1 MLNNVDKG
9 RMEYAAAVLLEAME
23 VRDPNLA
30 AHLKAVSRISR
41 LVGSGMSLDRDQL
54 DVLAVGALLHDV
66 GKLGLPDSL
75 LRKPA
80 RLDAAEDETMRHHP
94 LLGVRMLGLVAELAP
109 AIPAVKHHHERFD
122 GKGYPDGLRGDEIPL
137 MARIISVSDALDS
150 MVRGRPYRPGRSV
163 GEALR
168 EIASCSG
175 TQFDPGVV
183 NVLLELQEVV
193 ERLRNW

>member
-1 MLNNVDKG
+1 MLNNVDKR
-9 RMEYAAAVLLEAME
+9 RMEFAAAVLLEAIE

-41 LVGSGMSLDRDQL
+41 LVGSGMSLTRDQL

-94 LLGVRMLGLVAELAP
+94 LLGARMLGLVTELAP

-150 MVRGRPYRPGRSV
+150 MVRGRPYHPGRSV
-163 GEALR
+163 GEALQ

-183 NVLLELQEVV
+183 NVLIELQEVI

>member
-1 MLNNVDKG
+1 
-9 RMEYAAAVLLEAME
+9 
-23 VRDPNLA
+23 
-30 AHLKAVSRISR
+30 
-41 LVGSGMSLDRDQL
+41 
-54 DVLAVGALLHDV
+54 
-66 GKLGLPDSL
+66 
-75 LRKPA
+75 
-80 RLDAAEDETMRHHP
+80 MRHHP

-122 GKGYPDGLRGDEIPL
+122 GGGYPDGLRGDEIPL
-137 MARIISVSDALDS
+137 MARIVSVSDALDS

-183 NVLLELQEVV
+183 NVLLELQEVI